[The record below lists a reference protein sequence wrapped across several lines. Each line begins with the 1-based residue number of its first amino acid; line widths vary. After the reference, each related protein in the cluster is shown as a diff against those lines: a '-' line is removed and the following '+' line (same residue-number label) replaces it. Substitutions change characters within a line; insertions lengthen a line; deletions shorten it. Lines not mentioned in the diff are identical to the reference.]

1 MVIVTQKMIDINFL
15 CVILC
20 GPALHF
26 GPVDAP
32 PPGNACL
39 TPAAAAAELV
49 SRFRRQRP
57 PRGGSLIVT
66 IFGDSL
72 MPRGGAIALR
82 SLIELAAP
90 FGLNERLVRT
100 ATARL
105 AQDGWLAAR
114 RVGKRSEYRLTE
126 DGRAQFA
133 EATERIYGEAGAN
146 WSGRWTLLVLPALPA
161 AQRQRLRRELAWQ
174 GYGELSSGVF
184 AHPQLRAPGEG
195 AGSGSGWRAEW
206 PAGTLIFDADLAA
219 PATDAVLVEEGW
231 DLQALAQRYR
241 AFVSRFE
248 RVLGALSGPP
258 PPETG
263 FVLRT
268 LLIHEYRR
276 LHLRD
281 PLLPERLLP
290 PEWPGT
296 RAARLCR
303 ALYAAVFAAS
313 ETHLS
318 RVGSRLAGALPAAD
332 AVVLGRFGGI
342 TPASAQ

>member
-1 MVIVTQKMIDINFL
+1 M
-15 CVILC
+15 
-20 GPALHF
+20 
-26 GPVDAP
+26 
-32 PPGNACL
+32 

-49 SRFRRQRP
+49 ARFRRQRP
-57 PRGGSLIVT
+57 PRAGSLIVT

-72 MPRGGAIALR
+72 LPRGGTIALG

-146 WSGRWTLLVLPALPA
+146 WSGRWTLVVLPSLPA
-161 AQRQRLRRELAWQ
+161 VQRQRLRRELAWK

-184 AHPQLRAPGEG
+184 AHPQLRALG
-195 AGSGSGWRAEW
+195 AGTRGDGGRRAAW
-206 PAGTLIFDADLAA
+206 PAGTLVFDADLAA
-219 PATDAVLVEEGW
+219 PATDAVLIEEGW
-231 DLQALAQRYR
+231 DLKALAQRYR
-241 AFVSRFE
+241 VFVSRFE
-248 RVLGALSGPP
+248 RVLGALSEPP
-258 PPETG
+258 GHETG

-296 RAARLCR
+296 RAALLCR

-318 RVGSRLAGALPAAD
+318 RVGAQLAGALPPAD
-332 AVVLGRFGGI
+332 AAVLERFGGI
-342 TPASAQ
+342 APASRMSPHTLPLARSPPRSPPRSSSR